1 MTDNKVN
8 RTGHVLGL
16 LRITVKRGINL
27 AIRDIKSSD
36 PYVIVCLGKQKLRTR
51 VIRRSLNP
59 VWNEDLTL
67 CITNPNEPVKL
78 FVYDHDTFTLDDKM
92 GDAEFDIRYFME
104 AVKMNLNGLPDGTV
118 ITKVRPDR
126 KNCIA
131 EESCIVMMN
140 GKVTQN
146 MFLRLRN
153 VECGE
158 IELKLQWIDV
168 PSPKRA

>member
-1 MTDNKVN
+1 MADNKVN
-8 RTGHVLGL
+8 PTGDVLGL

-78 FVYDHDTFTLDDKM
+78 M

-118 ITKVRPDR
+118 ITKVRSDR